1 MTNGRRIGRRTVLR
15 GAAAAALAAAL
26 PFSRR
31 ALAAGEPITLGV
43 LTPLTGAGGNDGPRM
58 AAAMKA
64 VAEEV
69 NAAGGV
75 LGRQI
80 QLIVEDGQTN
90 PDAAVRAAHKLID
103 VDKVPV
109 IMGTWASA
117 VTTAVAPVCW
127 ESKVFLTTVSGADS
141 ITLLPHHGY
150 LIRTQP
156 NNKLQATSHAEFIA
170 SIGMKR
176 VYIMSI
182 QAPFAVPTQ
191 TRLATVLSAHGSQE
205 VGALIYDGSKTTYRS
220 EVDEALRAKPDMIYL
235 NGYAPDVSVML
246 KNLYEAGY
254 TGARFTQSYVMTRKV
269 LASLPHEV
277 TEGTYVVQPS
287 PAVDSEAYALTAQRM
302 HIEHPDTYVCQATDW
317 ISLVTLTMQKA
328 GATSGTAVRDH
339 VRAISNDVSATHVYS
354 AVQGLALLRQ
364 GKAVKYDGASGPCVF
379 DARGDIVSCKFRYD
393 RVRDGAYQFI
403 KVM

>member
-1 MTNGRRIGRRTVLR
+1 MTNGNRIGRRTVLR

-26 PFSRR
+26 PLPRR
-31 ALAAGEPITLGV
+31 AWAAGEPITLGV

-58 AAAMKA
+58 AAAIKA
-64 VAEEV
+64 VTAEV

-75 LGRQI
+75 LGRDVR
-80 QLIVEDGQTN
+80 LIVEDGQTN

-141 ITLLPHHGY
+141 ITLLPHQGY

-156 NNKLQATSHAEFIA
+156 NNKLQASSHAVFIA
-170 SIGMKR
+170 GIGMKR
-176 VYIMSI
+176 VYVMSI

-191 TRLATVLSAHGSQE
+191 TRLATVLREHGSQE

-220 EVDEALRAKPDMIYL
+220 EVDEAMRAKPDLVYL
-235 NGYAPDVSVML
+235 NGYAPDVSVIL

-254 TGARFTQSYVMTRKV
+254 AGAKFTQSYVMTPKV

-277 TEGTYVVQPS
+277 TQGTYVVQPS
-287 PAVDSEAYALTAQRM
+287 PAVDSKAYALTAERL
-302 HIEHPDTYVCQATDW
+302 HLEHPDTYVCQATDW
-317 ISLVTLTMQKA
+317 ISLVTLAMQKA
-328 GATSGTAVRDH
+328 GATTGTAVRDH
-339 VRAISNDVSATHVYS
+339 VRDISNDVSATHVHS
-354 AVQGLALLRQ
+354 AVEGLALLKQ
-364 GKAVKYDGASGPCVF
+364 GKAIKYDGASGPCVF
-379 DARGDIVSCKFRYD
+379 DPRGDIVSCQFRYD
-393 RVRDGAYQFI
+393 RIEDGAYRFI
-403 KVM
+403 KIM